1 MLALSLA
8 VLLAASPVAS
18 PDLPP
23 HAAHPGPHALAFQ
36 PALDL
41 SLTGA
46 ALGLWFTSEL
56 LKPQL
61 HPRLCGWC
69 DRGPHGEDTL
79 NAFDRLGYDHLVWR
93 GNEKAAGRLSD
104 VIAYGAIPLGALGAL
119 SAMALGTGHPGHIPG
134 DILIVAQA
142 TALSAVANQTV
153 KFLVGRPRPYAY
165 RAVDRP
171 EVGFVHSHD
180 DHMSFY
186 SGHANLA
193 FALVTSLG
201 TVAELRAYPY
211 RGFIWAVGL
220 PLAATVAYLRMG
232 ADKHYLSDVM
242 VGALLGSAFG
252 VAIPLLMHPRQREG
266 ALPSER
272 MQMSMSPAGVSF
284 SGVF

>member
-8 VLLAASPVAS
+8 VLVAAAPA
-18 PDLPP
+18 PFAPAPQAADEAP
-23 HAAHPGPHALAFQ
+23 HQLEFQ

-46 ALGLWFTSEL
+46 ALGLWLTSEL

-61 HPRLCGWC
+61 HPDVCRWC
-69 DRGPHGEDTL
+69 DRGPNGEHAL
-79 NAFDRLGYDHLVWR
+79 NGFDRLGYDHLVWR
-93 GNEKAAGRLSD
+93 DNVRGAAHLSD
-104 VIAYGAIPLGALGAL
+104 LIAYGAIPLGALGAM
-119 SAMALGTGHPGHIPG
+119 SAMAVGTGHPGNMPG

-142 TALSAVANQTV
+142 TALSALANQTV
-153 KFLVGRPRPYAY
+153 KYLAGRQRPYAY
-165 RAVDRP
+165 RAVDHP
-171 EVGFVHSHD
+171 EVEFIHSND

-201 TVAELRAYPY
+201 TMAELREYPY

-220 PLAATVAYLRMG
+220 PIAASVAYLRVA
-232 ADKHYLSDVM
+232 ADKHYLSDVLL
-242 VGALLGSAFG
+242 GAALGSAFG
-252 VAIPLLMHPRQREG
+252 VAIPLLLHPRRQPQM
-266 ALPSER
+266 LPPGH
-272 MQMSMSPAGVSF
+272 MQMSMSPTGVSF